1 MKRGVATLAIFGLLA
16 IAAAGAHG
24 AEAWKRYVHPTQ
36 GFALS
41 YPADWELVSRQGGP
55 IGVAVVGPEIPGTGG
70 MHLSVS
76 VASESLP
83 QEISLDEYESV
94 TESKIA
100 LIFNGYQRLR
110 TDRTQVAGRAA
121 ILRYFT
127 WKRND
132 GLGIYQMQLYTLVG
146 RRAYVVTATTTT
158 NSPTLAQDAALLRR
172 IMLTFKPGT

>member
-1 MKRGVATLAIFGLLA
+1 MKRGVATLTMLALLA
-16 IAAAGAHG
+16 LGAAGALG
-24 AEAWKRYVHPTQ
+24 AEAWKRFVHPSQ
-36 GFALS
+36 GFGLS
-41 YPADWELVSRQGGP
+41 YPADWAVVSRQGVL
-55 IGVAVVGPEIPGTGG
+55 GVAVVGPEIAGADG
-70 MHLSVS
+70 MRLSVS
-76 VASESLP
+76 VASETLP
-83 QEISLDEYESV
+83 REISVDQYESV

-158 NSPTLAQDAALLRR
+158 TSPKLEQDAALLRR
-172 IMLTFKPGT
+172 IMLTFTPGS

>member
-1 MKRGVATLAIFGLLA
+1 MTRRGVVLMLFGLLA
-16 IAAAGAHG
+16 IEVAGATG
-24 AEAWKRYVHPTQ
+24 AEAWRRFVHPTQ

-41 YPADWELVSRQGGP
+41 YPADWELVSRQG
-55 IGVAVVGPEIPGTGG
+55 IVGVAVVGPEIPGTDG

-76 VASESLP
+76 VASENLP
-83 QEISLDEYESV
+83 QAISLDQYESV

-110 TDRTQVAGRAA
+110 TDRTLVGGRPA
-121 ILRYFT
+121 ILRYYT

-132 GLGIYQMQLYTLVG
+132 GVGIYQMQLYTLAG
-146 RRAYVVTATTTT
+146 RRAYVVTATTITT
-158 NSPTLAQDAALLRR
+158 SLNLAQEAALLRR

>member
-1 MKRGVATLAIFGLLA
+1 MKRGAAILMMFGLLA
-16 IAAAGAHG
+16 IAAVGAPG
-24 AEAWKRYVHPTQ
+24 AEAWKRFVHPSQ

-41 YPADWELVSRQGGP
+41 YPADWELVSRQGVL
-55 IGVAVVGPEIPGTGG
+55 GVAVVGPEIAGADG

-76 VASESLP
+76 VASETLP
-83 QEISLDEYESV
+83 REISLDQYESV

-110 TDRTQVAGRAA
+110 TDRTQVGGSAA
-121 ILRYFT
+121 ILRYYT

-158 NSPTLAQDAALLRR
+158 TSPRIEQDAALLRR
-172 IMLTFKPGT
+172 IMLTFTPGT

>member
-1 MKRGVATLAIFGLLA
+1 MKRSAAVLTMCGLLA
-16 IAAAGAHG
+16 IAAAGARG
-24 AEAWKRYVHPTQ
+24 AEAWKRFVHPTQ

-41 YPADWELVSRQGGP
+41 YPAGWELMSRQGTL
-55 IGVAVVGPEIPGTGG
+55 GVVVVGPEIAGTDG
-70 MHLSVS
+70 MRVSVS
-76 VASESLP
+76 VASENLP
-83 QEISLDEYESV
+83 REISLDQYESI

-121 ILRYFT
+121 VLRYFT

-158 NSPTLAQDAALLRR
+158 TSPTLAQDAALLRR
-172 IMLTFKPGT
+172 IMLTFAPGS